1 MHCVWCDNNC
11 TDGFFYGTKNIKQC
25 SDWRWKQCKVPGKF
39 VLVAELGAIG
49 VVLLILLIC
58 VCKCCCCQKKKSRGK
73 GTKLSKVN
81 KKAEK
86 ERLLDD
92 EESQVSST
100 PVTDQRRAQ
109 MREKWGIKDKSV
121 N

>member
-1 MHCVWCDNNC
+1 V
-11 TDGFFYGTKNIKQC
+11 G
-25 SDWRWKQCKVPGKF
+25 
-39 VLVAELGAIG
+39 ELGAIG

-58 VCKCCCCQKKKSRGK
+58 VCKCCCCQKKKSRK
-73 GTKLSKVN
+73 GTKMNKVN

-109 MREKWGIKDKSV
+109 MREKWGIGKDKSI

>member
-1 MHCVWCDNNC
+1 L
-11 TDGFFYGTKNIKQC
+11 
-25 SDWRWKQCKVPGKF
+25 
-39 VLVAELGAIG
+39 LVAELGAVGI
-49 VVLLILLIC
+49 VLLILLIC

-73 GTKLSKVN
+73 GTKMSKV

-109 MREKWGIKDKSV
+109 MREKWGIKDKSI